1 MDFIGVSDHGASAHL
16 YFMYLV
22 SSSFKITK
30 QKNLLYCYGRKEM
43 DRVVLVKTVQDVEQ
57 MPHPFLSLTSGI
69 SASSHP
75 SQFNIYDGEPEK

>member
-1 MDFIGVSDHGASAHL
+1 
-16 YFMYLV
+16 
-22 SSSFKITK
+22 
-30 QKNLLYCYGRKEM
+30 M

-75 SQFNIYDGEPEK
+75 SQFNIYDGEPTKKIKKYNVGI